1 MKRDNILI
9 VAAAAFAAGY
19 IAHKVMQPAAAPA
32 AAPTS
37 PMTQLPPVWANSVY
51 TANAVRGIG
60 VAQYGNCQ
68 CANGTMCV
76 GRGNCACCDKAGGV
90 PVRVIITGKPAMQ
103 ALQSKVSGYGYG
115 GGLA

>member
-1 MKRDNILI
+1 MKTETLLI
-9 VAAAAFAAGY
+9 AAAAFGAGY
-19 IAHKVMQPAAAPA
+19 LLSKAYAPA

-37 PMTQLPPVWANSVY
+37 PMTQLPPSWPDNVY

-76 GRGNCACCDKAGGV
+76 GRGNCECCTKSGGM
-90 PVRVIITGKPAMQ
+90 RIHTIITGQPMQ
-103 ALQSKVSGYGYG
+103 AKVRSINGYG
-115 GGLA
+115 GLA

>member
-1 MKRDNILI
+1 MKTETLLI
-9 VAAAAFAAGY
+9 AAAAFGAGY
-19 IAHKVMQPAAAPA
+19 LFSKAYAPAAAAPA
-32 AAPTS
+32 TNS
-37 PMTQLPPVWANSVY
+37 PS
-51 TANAVRGIG
+51 AVRGIG

>member
-1 MKRDNILI
+1 MKTETLLI
-9 VAAAAFAAGY
+9 AAAAFGAGY
-19 IAHKVMQPAAAPA
+19 LFSKAYAPAAAAPA
-32 AAPTS
+32 TNS
-37 PMTQLPPVWANSVY
+37 PS
-51 TANAVRGIG
+51 AVRGIG

-103 ALQSKVSGYGYG
+103 LQSKVSGYGYG